1 MSSTNYSSSTTSNL
15 ELDAPTQQSSVP
27 ERNHIEAIERAV
39 PRDLLDGKIITKEHA
54 LRTFQYAHLFDDTQF
69 PNAASRGDG
78 DIDQW
83 LEYMCELQEELFNLG
98 LSHAEK
104 HIVELCKTHQV
115 YVDNE
120 ETKTLPNNLSD
131 ISLAIS
137 RKDWYQKDV
146 LGNRRFLYTIC
157 YGIFRRDKSQWST
170 SLAAEWLRS
179 KKISLERVMT
189 RKDGNHKRNSKGFV
203 ITCLHRKA
211 SQSITESIMRSML
224 SSHGEYICVRL
235 RKRSKSDSSHF
246 KYQQFIVDSKTAY
259 LVQPRT
265 EASART
271 AQKQCV
277 KHFIR
282 SSLDENVLTPEIM
295 LAMVRDFK
303 EKRKQTARRRDSGGK
318 RRCAHNHVLFILL

>member
-1 MSSTNYSSSTTSNL
+1 MSSTNYSSSTSNL
-15 ELDAPTQQSSVP
+15 ELDAPIQQSSVP
-27 ERNHIEAIERAV
+27 ERNHIEAIERVV
-39 PRDLLDGKIITKEHA
+39 PRDLLDGKRITKENA
-54 LRTFQYAHLFDDTQF
+54 LRTFQYEHLFDKSQF

-83 LEYMCELQEELFNLG
+83 LEYMCQLQEERFNLG

-115 YVDNE
+115 YVDNK

-131 ISLAIS
+131 IALAIT
-137 RKDWYQKDV
+137 RKYWYQKDV

-170 SLAAEWLRS
+170 SLAAECLRS

-189 RKDGNHKRNSKGFV
+189 RKDGNTKKRNSKGFV

-211 SQSITESIMRSML
+211 SKSINESIMRAIL
-224 SSHGEYICVRL
+224 SNHGEYICARL

-246 KYQQFIVDSKTAY
+246 KYQEFIVDSKTAY

-271 AQKQCV
+271 AQKQCL

-282 SSLDENVLTPEIM
+282 SSLNDNVLTPEMM
-295 LAMVRDFK
+295 LAMVDDFK
-303 EKRKQTARRRDSGGK
+303 EKRKQNARPRDSGGK